1 MPRPIP
7 RELPVMSACF
17 PLRDIRVG
25 PRLHELKLRCYR
37 CNLVGTRETFS
48 VMVATGNQA
57 VETSH
62 TVVIAAMLQA
72 MSIDKWSLLTNAI
85 TLLVIAATAVA
96 ALIQLRHLRAQNTL
110 NAELAILKDWNDPQF
125 RQWRFYIA
133 GEMQTKIKDPAF
145 LAEYDAPE
153 VDRSRHPE
161 LYACDWLEQIG
172 SYLKYGLLDADV
184 LLDVTST
191 SINRLW
197 NQLAPAIERMR
208 VTRGDSLYEN
218 FEYWA
223 AKGRLW
229 AKAHPGGA
237 YPRNMPRMRDLKG
250 VGVGP
255 GTIFRPAIFGDTP
268 E

>member
-1 MPRPIP
+1 
-7 RELPVMSACF
+7 
-17 PLRDIRVG
+17 
-25 PRLHELKLRCYR
+25 
-37 CNLVGTRETFS
+37 
-48 VMVATGNQA
+48 
-57 VETSH
+57 
-62 TVVIAAMLQA
+62 
-72 MSIDKWSLLTNAI
+72 
-85 TLLVIAATAVA
+85 
-96 ALIQLRHLRAQNTL
+96 
-110 NAELAILKDWNDPQF
+110 
-125 RQWRFYIA
+125 
-133 GEMQTKIKDPAF
+133 MQTKIKDPAF

-208 VTRGDSLYEN
+208 VTRGDGLCTRTLSIGRQ
-218 FEYWA
+218 
-223 AKGRLW
+223 KGRLW

-255 GTIFRPAIFGDTP
+255 GTIFRPAIFGDTQNNAESAFRRQHLSFRIGHSRGRTLSARASITP
-268 E
+268 RATDVLARRFPARSRRSA

>member
-1 MPRPIP
+1 
-7 RELPVMSACF
+7 
-17 PLRDIRVG
+17 
-25 PRLHELKLRCYR
+25 
-37 CNLVGTRETFS
+37 
-48 VMVATGNQA
+48 
-57 VETSH
+57 
-62 TVVIAAMLQA
+62 MLQA

-85 TLLVIAATAVA
+85 TLLVITATAVA

-125 RQWRFYIA
+125 RQWRLYVA

-223 AKGRLW
+223 AKAVCGRRRIQEEPI
-229 AKAHPGGA
+229 PGTCLECA
-237 YPRNMPRMRDLKG
+237 TLKG
-250 VGVGP
+250 VGIGP
-255 GTIFRPAIFGDTP
+255 RTIFRPAIFGDTP

>member
-1 MPRPIP
+1 M
-7 RELPVMSACF
+7 VTTYQ
-17 PLRDIRVG
+17 RDHVARNH
-25 PRLHELKLRCYR
+25 RHRC
-37 CNLVGTRETFS
+37 GG
-48 VMVATGNQA
+48 A
-57 VETSH
+57 
-62 TVVIAAMLQA
+62 
-72 MSIDKWSLLTNAI
+72 
-85 TLLVIAATAVA
+85 
-96 ALIQLRHLRAQNTL
+96 IQLRHLRAQNTL

-172 SYLKYGLLDADV
+172 SYLKYGLLDPDV

-237 YPRNMPRMRDLKG
+237 YPRNMRSNARSKRHWRRPWHHIS
-250 VGVGP
+250 P
-255 GTIFRPAIFGDTP
+255 GHLRRHSGINRSRPFAESTVTP
-268 E
+268 HWSLAWPNAQ

>member
-1 MPRPIP
+1 
-7 RELPVMSACF
+7 
-17 PLRDIRVG
+17 
-25 PRLHELKLRCYR
+25 
-37 CNLVGTRETFS
+37 
-48 VMVATGNQA
+48 
-57 VETSH
+57 VETSQR
-62 TVVIAAMLQA
+62 VVVPAMLQA

-85 TLLVIAATAVA
+85 TLLVITATAVA

-110 NAELAILKDWNDPQF
+110 NAELAILKDWNDRQF
-125 RQWRFYIA
+125 RQWRLYIA

-250 VGVGP
+250 VGIGP
-255 GTIFRPAIFGDTP
+255 RTIFRPAIFGDTP

>member
-1 MPRPIP
+1 
-7 RELPVMSACF
+7 
-17 PLRDIRVG
+17 
-25 PRLHELKLRCYR
+25 
-37 CNLVGTRETFS
+37 
-48 VMVATGNQA
+48 
-57 VETSH
+57 
-62 TVVIAAMLQA
+62 MLQA

-85 TLLVIAATAVA
+85 TLLVITATAAA

-125 RQWRFYIA
+125 RQWRLYVA

-197 NQLAPAIERMR
+197 NQLAPA
-208 VTRGDSLYEN
+208 S
-218 FEYWA
+218 
-223 AKGRLW
+223 
-229 AKAHPGGA
+229 
-237 YPRNMPRMRDLKG
+237 
-250 VGVGP
+250 
-255 GTIFRPAIFGDTP
+255 
-268 E
+268 